1 MLSQNFYL
9 VFTRHSAGKI
19 WSSIYVQ
26 DTVLHYQ
33 INPIRLLCSFLYPIL
48 LCSFLYPICLTGTS
62 NENDYLYVENIEV
75 H

>member
-33 INPIRLLCSFLYPIL
+33 INPIRLLCSFLYPI
-48 LCSFLYPICLTGTS
+48 CLTGTS